1 MASRRRLSKDPQDY
15 NLRKAGCTKGR
26 SLILADFWRK
36 NARQFKS
43 WHPLREDT
51 ILREGIAL
59 IRMATSQTTEMQVEG
74 EINVDEAVKE
84 ILAEVEAEEQ
94 DPIEGM
100 GNAQI
105 AEIYHRMKPE
115 DQRLFRQF
123 KRFHKQYYETHG
135 HDAPSHQLTRGII
148 QQMFPG
154 LPSADAD
161 TIAKARA
168 ELLATERLKELC
180 KQLGLAVPTQ
190 PQMYPSPPEAPEYPP
205 PPQPPGF
212 LSRQDKE
219 RMAAQQQPL
228 AEAEEIEAKPDVKPR
243 RLATSYL
250 GPPGLLRMIGS
261 GDEDHIITRV
271 VPGTDPMQD
280 FEDDDPTQTIIID
293 HDTDASSD
301 VDDFSEVSMASAGGI
316 RKQEFQGLL
325 SDIAAQHQ
333 RMAASLDALASRVE
347 DMSVEQV
354 EEVAVRVASETGHV
368 RGMEEITGVFDKGEV
383 VLILACGVRKYQEYQ
398 ALKGKQEDKDI
409 ISYRQLQKKFGTNKR
424 TLMEVI
430 QGYKYRYPGGVSTKV
445 PFVPTKP
452 EEGEEAPTTS
462 ETAPT
467 SDPTTT

>member
-1 MASRRRLSKDPQDY
+1 
-15 NLRKAGCTKGR
+15 
-26 SLILADFWRK
+26 
-36 NARQFKS
+36 
-43 WHPLREDT
+43 
-51 ILREGIAL
+51 
-59 IRMATSQTTEMQVEG
+59 MATSQPTEKQAEG
-74 EINVDEAVKE
+74 KVDVNEAVKE
-84 ILAEVEAEEQ
+84 ILAEMEAEEHN
-94 DPIEGM
+94 PLEGM

-105 AEIYHRMKPE
+105 AEIYHRMTPE

-135 HDAPSHQLTRGII
+135 HDTPSHQLTRGIV

-190 PQMYPSPPEAPEYPP
+190 LQAYPPPPEAPEYPP
-205 PPQPPGF
+205 PPQPPQF

-219 RMAAQQQPL
+219 RAAQQQSL
-228 AEAEEIEAKPDVKPR
+228 EEAEVKPDVKPR

-280 FEDDDPTQTIIID
+280 FEDDNPSQFIVID
-293 HDTDASSD
+293 HNTDASSD
-301 VDDFSEVSMASAGGI
+301 VDDLSEVSMASAGGI
-316 RKQEFQGLL
+316 GKQEFQGLL

-333 RMAASLDALASRVE
+333 QMAASLDALASRVE

-354 EEVAVRVASETGHV
+354 EEAAVRVVSELGHV
-368 RGMEEITGVFDKGEV
+368 RGLEEITGVFNKGEV
-383 VLILACGVRKYQEYQ
+383 ALILACGVRRYQEYQ
-398 ALKGKQEDKDI
+398 ALKGKWEDKDI

-424 TLMEVI
+424 TLMEVV
-430 QGYKYRYPGGVSTKV
+430 QGYKYRYPGGVSMKV

-452 EEGEEAPTTS
+452 EEGEEAPATS
-462 ETAPT
+462 ETATT
-467 SDPTTT
+467 SNPTTT

>member
-1 MASRRRLSKDPQDY
+1 MAG
-15 NLRKAGCTKGR
+15 KAG
-26 SLILADFWRK
+26 
-36 NARQFKS
+36 QFKS
-43 WHPLREDT
+43 RRPLRKDT

-59 IRMATSQTTEMQVEG
+59 IRMATSQPTEIPTEG
-74 EINVDEAVKE
+74 EVDVNEAVKE
-84 ILAEVEAEEQ
+84 ILAEMEAEEQ
-94 DPIEGM
+94 DPLEGL

-105 AEIYHRMKPE
+105 AEIYRQMKPE

-123 KRFHKQYYETHG
+123 KRFHKRYYETHG
-135 HDAPSHQLTRGII
+135 HDAPSHQLTRGIV

-154 LPSADAD
+154 LPSADAE

-168 ELLATERLKELC
+168 ELLAAERLKELC

-190 PQMYPSPPEAPEYPP
+190 LQQYPAPQEAPEYPP
-205 PPQPPGF
+205 PPQPPRF

-219 RMAAQQQPL
+219 RAAQQQSVE
-228 AEAEEIEAKPDVKPR
+228 EAEVKPDVKPR
-243 RLATSYL
+243 RMATSYL

-261 GDEDHIITRV
+261 GDEEHIITRV

-280 FEDDDPTQTIIID
+280 FEDDDPSQFIVID
-293 HDTDASSD
+293 EDTDASSD
-301 VDDFSEVSMASAGGI
+301 ADDLSEVSMASAGGI
-316 RKQEFQGLL
+316 GKQEFQGLL

-354 EEVAVRVASETGHV
+354 EEAAVRVVSESGHV
-368 RGMEEITGVFDKGEV
+368 RGLEEITGVFDKSEV
-383 VLILACGVRKYQEYQ
+383 ALILACGVRRYQEYQ
-398 ALKGKQEDKDI
+398 ALKGKREDKDI

-445 PFVPTKP
+445 PFVPTKS
-452 EEGEEAPTTS
+452 EEGEEAPATS
-462 ETAPT
+462 ETATT

>member
-1 MASRRRLSKDPQDY
+1 
-15 NLRKAGCTKGR
+15 
-26 SLILADFWRK
+26 
-36 NARQFKS
+36 
-43 WHPLREDT
+43 
-51 ILREGIAL
+51 
-59 IRMATSQTTEMQVEG
+59 MATSQTTEMQAEG
-74 EINVDEAVKE
+74 EVSVDEAVKE
-84 ILAEVEAEEQ
+84 ILAEMEAEEQ

-135 HDAPSHQLTRGII
+135 HDAPGHQLTHGSV
-148 QQMFPG
+148 QQMFPR

-168 ELLATERLKELC
+168 ELLAAERLKELC

-190 PQMYPSPPEAPEYPP
+190 LQEYPPPQEAPEYPP
-205 PPQPPGF
+205 PPQPPLF

-219 RMAAQQQPL
+219 RMAAQQQPS
-228 AEAEEIEAKPDVKPR
+228 AETEETETKPDVKPR

-250 GPPGLLRMIGS
+250 GPPGLLQMIGS

-280 FEDDDPTQTIIID
+280 FEDDDPSQFIVID

-301 VDDFSEVSMASAGGI
+301 VDNLSEVSMASAGGI
-316 RKQEFQGLL
+316 GKQEFQGLL
-325 SDIAAQHQ
+325 SDITVQHQ
-333 RMAASLDALASRVE
+333 RMAASVDALASRIE
-347 DMSVEQV
+347 DMSMEQV
-354 EEVAVRVASETGHV
+354 EEVAVRVVSESGHV
-368 RGMEEITGVFDKGEV
+368 RGLEEITGVFDKGEV
-383 VLILACGVRKYQEYQ
+383 ALILACGVRKYQEYQ
-398 ALKGKQEDKDI
+398 ALKGKREDKDI

-424 TLMEVI
+424 TLMEVV

-445 PFVPTKP
+445 PFVPTKM
-452 EEGEEAPTTS
+452 EEGEETPTTS

-467 SDPTTT
+467 SNPTTT

>member
-1 MASRRRLSKDPQDY
+1 MV
-15 NLRKAGCTKGR
+15 
-26 SLILADFWRK
+26 
-36 NARQFKS
+36 
-43 WHPLREDT
+43 
-51 ILREGIAL
+51 
-59 IRMATSQTTEMQVEG
+59 TSQPTEIQAEG
-74 EINVDEAVKE
+74 EIDVNEAVKE
-84 ILAEVEAEEQ
+84 ILAEIEAEEQ

-135 HDAPSHQLTRGII
+135 HDAPSHQLTHGIV

-168 ELLATERLKELC
+168 ELLATEQLKELC

-190 PQMYPSPPEAPEYPP
+190 LQTYPPPPEAPEYPP
-205 PPQPPGF
+205 PPQPQRF

-219 RMAAQQQPL
+219 RMAAQQQPV
-228 AEAEEIEAKPDVKPR
+228 AEAEEAETKPDVKPR

-261 GDEDHIITRV
+261 SDEDHIITRV

-280 FEDDDPTQTIIID
+280 FEEDDPSQFIVIND
-293 HDTDASSD
+293 NTDASSD
-301 VDDFSEVSMASAGGI
+301 VDDLSEVSMASAGGI
-316 RKQEFQGLL
+316 GKQEFQGLL
-325 SDIAAQHQ
+325 SDIAVQHQ

-354 EEVAVRVASETGHV
+354 EEAAVRVVSESGHV
-368 RGMEEITGVFDKGEV
+368 RGLEEITGVFDKSEV
-383 VLILACGVRKYQEYQ
+383 ALILACGVHKYQEYQ
-398 ALKGKQEDKDI
+398 VLKGKREDKDI

-445 PFVPTKP
+445 PFVMTKL

-462 ETAPT
+462 ETAPA
-467 SDPTTT
+467 SDLTTT

>member
-1 MASRRRLSKDPQDY
+1 
-15 NLRKAGCTKGR
+15 
-26 SLILADFWRK
+26 
-36 NARQFKS
+36 
-43 WHPLREDT
+43 
-51 ILREGIAL
+51 
-59 IRMATSQTTEMQVEG
+59 MATSQPTETQVEG
-74 EINVDEAVKE
+74 EIDVDEAVKE
-84 ILAEVEAEEQ
+84 ILTEMEAEEQ
-94 DPIEGM
+94 DPMEGM

-123 KRFHKQYYETHG
+123 KRFHKRYYETHG
-135 HDAPSHQLTRGII
+135 HDAPSHQLTHGIV

-154 LPSADAD
+154 LPSADAE

-168 ELLATERLKELC
+168 KLLAAEWLKELC

-190 PQMYPSPPEAPEYPP
+190 LQAYPPPPEAPEYPP
-205 PPQPPGF
+205 PPQPPRF

-219 RMAAQQQPL
+219 RLAAQQQSS
-228 AEAEEIEAKPDVKPR
+228 AETEEAETKPDVKPR

-280 FEDDDPTQTIIID
+280 FEDDDPSQFIVID
-293 HDTDASSD
+293 DDTDASSD
-301 VDDFSEVSMASAGGI
+301 VDDLSEVSMASAGGI
-316 RKQEFQGLL
+316 GKQEFQGLL

-354 EEVAVRVASETGHV
+354 EEAAVRVVSESGHV
-368 RGMEEITGVFDKGEV
+368 RGLEEITGVFDKGEV
-383 VLILACGVRKYQEYQ
+383 ALILACGVRKYQEYQ
-398 ALKGKQEDKDI
+398 VLKGKREDKNI
-409 ISYRQLQKKFGTNKR
+409 ISYQQLQKKFGTNKR

-462 ETAPT
+462 ETAPA
-467 SDPTTT
+467 SDLTTT